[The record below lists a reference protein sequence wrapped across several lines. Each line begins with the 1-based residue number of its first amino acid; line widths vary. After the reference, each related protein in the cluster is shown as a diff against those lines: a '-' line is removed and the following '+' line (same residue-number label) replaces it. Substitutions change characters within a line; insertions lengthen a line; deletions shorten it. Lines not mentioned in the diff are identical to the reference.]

1 MVQLVPSF
9 TPGGAFSPGFSL
21 LQLFSCSHPPVGN
34 SHCSVYRVQFL
45 SLGLRAPFVLCN
57 LSAASGTT

>member
-21 LQLFSCSHPPVGN
+21 LQLFSCSHPPGKGN
-34 SHCSVYRVQFL
+34 SVTKSTVIPVLTR
-45 SLGLRAPFVLCN
+45 LGHILLLR
-57 LSAASGTT
+57 